1 MAQSKNVRKI
11 FGEVEVTGNQHVGDA
26 GDGFDIKFDGTN
38 TLNIDPANANDV
50 VRIGETNQADLQVDG
65 ATDLLWDASAGS
77 LTNGGML
84 GLYAPDG
91 NSEDLTTAAP
101 AASITVSTSYGDTT
115 ANAVAATLADGTV
128 AGQLKIFVFEVD
140 GANAFSVT
148 PATAFA
154 DTSTSITFD
163 DANDFC
169 VLVWNGSAWRILINV
184 GGTLA

>member
-84 GLYAPDG
+84 GLYAPDAAIETIAAG
-91 NSEDLTTAAP
+91 NPGALSVA
-101 AASITVSTSYGDTT
+101 TVISDVSVDAGGD
-115 ANAVAATLADGTV
+115 AFTLADGTV
-128 AGQLKIFVFEVD
+128 VGQIKVITLVATAGGTAV
-140 GANAFSVT
+140 VT
-148 PATAFA
+148 PANYA
-154 DTSTSITFD
+154 DGTTMTLSAASEH
-163 DANDFC
+163 C
-169 VLVWNGSAWRILINV
+169 VLMWNGSNWRTILNV
-184 GGTLA
+184 GGVIA